1 MQEAFPDLDDVQQI
15 EEPAI
20 EVPVSVQVDGPV
32 IVHQLPSRTGPVIA
46 EPLTTAPLKIL
57 AADPKR
63 RRAVICGTGDWYV
76 SHAQSAAS
84 GGLWPDSVPLVLEH
98 GDAVY
103 AYVVGEGAAT
113 LTIVTEYWAD

>member
-20 EVPVSVQVDGPV
+20 PLPVSVQVDGPV
-32 IVHQLPSRTGPVIA
+32 IVHQLPSRTGPVTA
-46 EPLTTAPLKIL
+46 EILSTTVGKVLSV
-57 AADPKR
+57 DPKR

-76 SHAQSAAS
+76 SHANSSSS
-84 GGLWPDSVPLVLEH
+84 GGLWPAEVPLVLEH

-103 AYVVGEGAAT
+103 AYVVGMGAST